1 MNERQKFVVLLI
13 YLFYNC
19 SKVNRCSF
27 TQTKGMDVLNL
38 VERVRQQ
45 AIEQPEKTAYY
56 FMDKATSYAELEGA
70 IGKFAAG
77 LKDLGVGKGDH
88 VALLLGNTPHF
99 IISLYA
105 TMRLGATAIPINPIY
120 TPDEISYIIQNGDV
134 KAVIALDL
142 LLPLVEV
149 GVQAFP
155 QVEAYI
161 VCETTPDVGEKV
173 AALSDAAKEKTK
185 LFTHVIGTAQGFA
198 EPVVVDNDETAVILY
213 TSGTTGHPKGAM
225 LTHGN
230 LFSNARDVGDYLQMS
245 AGDRV
250 ITTLPVFHV
259 FALTVVVNAPLM
271 KGATLLITPRF
282 SPGEIFDLAAK
293 YEATVFAGVPT
304 MFNFLYQFEEGD
316 VKAFSNLRLAI
327 SGGASLPV
335 SLLHAFEEKFNV
347 RVSEGYGLSE
357 ASPVTCF
364 NPLDRER
371 KAGSI
376 GTSIIN
382 VENKVVD
389 QYGDEVPNG
398 EVGELIVRGPNVM
411 KGYYKLPEDS
421 AFSIR
426 NGWLYTGDLA
436 RRDDEGYFYIVDRKK
451 DIIIVGG
458 FNVYPREVEEVLY
471 AHEAVVEAA
480 VIGLPDENFGEKVH
494 AYVVLKDK
502 SVTEDQLKAYCAEHI
517 VKYKVPAEIEIL
529 DELPKNSTGKILR
542 RSLREGQPTA

>member
-1 MNERQKFVVLLI
+1 
-13 YLFYNC
+13 
-19 SKVNRCSF
+19 
-27 TQTKGMDVLNL
+27 MDVLNL
-38 VERVRQQ
+38 VEKVRLQ

-77 LKDLGVGKGDH
+77 LKELGVEKGDH

-134 KAVIALDL
+134 KAVIALDM

-149 GVQAFP
+149 GMKAFP
-155 QVEAYI
+155 NVVTYVI
-161 VCETTPDVGEKV
+161 CETTPDVGEKV
-173 AALSDAAKEKTK
+173 SALSDVAKAKTK
-185 LFTHVIGTAQGFA
+185 LFTRVIAEATYVA
-198 EPVVVDNDETAVILY
+198 EPVEVNKDDTAVILY

-225 LTHGN
+225 LTHEN
-230 LFSNARDVGDYLQMS
+230 LYSNARDVGEYLQIQEN
-245 AGDRV
+245 DRV
-250 ITTLPVFHV
+250 IATLPMFHV

-271 KGATLLITPRF
+271 KGATLLIAPRF
-282 SPGEIFDLAAK
+282 SPGEIFELAAK

-304 MFNFLYQFEEGD
+304 MYNFLYQFEAGD
-316 VKAFSNLRLAI
+316 VKAFSHLRLAI

-335 SLLHAFEEKFNV
+335 SLLFAFEDKFKV
-347 RVSEGYGLSE
+347 RISQGYGLSE

-389 QYGDEVPNG
+389 EFGQEVPNG
-398 EVGELIVRGPNVM
+398 EVGELIVYGPNVM
-411 KGYYKLPEDS
+411 KGYYKLPEET
-421 AFSIR
+421 AHAIR
-426 NGWLYTGDLA
+426 DGWLYTGDLA

-458 FNVYPREVEEVLY
+458 YNVYPREVEEVLY
-471 AHEAVVEAA
+471 AHDAVVEAA

-494 AYVVLKDK
+494 AFVVLKDA
-502 SVTEDQLKAYCAEHI
+502 SVTEEQLKEYCAEHI
-517 VKYKVPAEIEIL
+517 VKYKVPTSIEIL

-542 RSLREGQPTA
+542 RSLRSKQPTK